1 MPEPLK
7 TPEMLSGIR
16 IRQKTPDGAQS
27 ATHMHVVIVVDVKTR
42 REVEVFAQVGK
53 SGGLPASSLEAT
65 CRMVS
70 LFLRIGGSLEAVTNG
85 EVFRHF
91 QVMSNELSDPRI
103 LVCPTDT
110 RRPAA
115 SFRSGFSNTN
125 LSYFVGV
132 DADEILPQM
141 LLSGDRNL
149 TNAAPLSNGILF
161 VTSNTPA
168 WWTAGLHKKEGNVVL
183 ADGSIQSWSTLE
195 LMKFSQLGGTNRLAL
210 P

>member
-70 LFLRIGGSLEAVTNG
+70 LFLRIGGSLEAVKEQLEGIGSTHDNTVLTKEGVVTSLGDALGKAISRYLAARDKFGIDSILLG
-85 EVFRHF
+85 EVDF
-91 QVMSNELSDPRI
+91 E
-103 LVCPTDT
+103 
-110 RRPAA
+110 
-115 SFRSGFSNTN
+115 
-125 LSYFVGV
+125 
-132 DADEILPQM
+132 
-141 LLSGDRNL
+141 
-149 TNAAPLSNGILF
+149 
-161 VTSNTPA
+161 
-168 WWTAGLHKKEGNVVL
+168 KEEGC
-183 ADGSIQSWSTLE
+183 SST
-195 LMKFSQLGGTNRLAL
+195 
-210 P
+210 